1 MPVLYPGWIHLHLM
15 GASSLR
21 RLFVLAITAG
31 LGLLV
36 LQAYWMHKE
45 WQNTADILQ
54 RQVDYSLQASVD
66 SELVKRKDV
75 LKNYLEE
82 ILSDTTLV
90 GINTRYNEKEG
101 KWLINMY
108 DAQNKKDY
116 SSWSNEDIPVGPELT
131 PGQKKL
137 IIQKYVLNNVIKN
150 VEDNIIFFYTQKFGN
165 LWSEKMKHLGVDSVY
180 LQKIFAR
187 ELSGRNIRSPFTIT
201 YTDTSR
207 YPLPAS
213 GTRNAFNARPV
224 SINYA
229 AANDTNKKYVV
240 TASVYNPA
248 ALLFGRLAMALLTA
262 VLLLSLTFYCLY
274 RMYRTILQQ
283 KQLDELKNDFIG
295 NMTHELKTPIATV
308 AAAIDGLQYFKGL
321 ANAGKAERYFDISR
335 KELQRLDDI
344 VSKVLDMSIY
354 EQQRIILHKEPIQ
367 IKELL
372 ENLIQAFEI
381 KGATFSCTLQC
392 QPPGISVVAD
402 KTHLKNVLYNLVD
415 NAIKYV
421 PEKLHLNF
429 SVHKED
435 DHIVIAV
442 QDNGDGIEEKHL
454 PRLFEKFFRI
464 PSGNIQN
471 VKGFGLGL
479 FYAKQIIEQ
488 HNGSIHVSSGQSRGT
503 IFRIILPV
511 N

>member
-1 MPVLYPGWIHLHLM
+1 M

-21 RLFVLAITAG
+21 RLFVLAIAAG

-36 LQAYWMHKE
+36 LQAYWIHKE

-82 ILSDTTLV
+82 ILSDTTLID
-90 GINTRYNEKEG
+90 INTRYNKKEG
-101 KWLINMY
+101 KWIINMY
-108 DAQNKKDY
+108 DAGNRKDY
-116 SSWSNEDIPVGPELT
+116 SSWSNEDIPIGPELT
-131 PGQKKL
+131 RGQKKL
-137 IIQKYVLNNVIKN
+137 IIQNYVLNNVIKN
-150 VEDNIIFFYTQKFGN
+150 VEDDIIFFYTQKFGT
-165 LWSEKMKHLGVDSVY
+165 LWSEKMKHLSVDSVY

-187 ELSGRNIRSPFTIT
+187 ELSGRNIRSPFIIT

-207 YPLPAS
+207 NPLPVS

-229 AANDTNKKYVV
+229 TVNDTHKKYVV
-240 TASVYNPA
+240 TASAYNPA
-248 ALLFGRLAMALLTA
+248 ALLFSRVGMALLMA

-283 KQLDELKNDFIG
+283 KQLHELKNDFIG

-308 AAAIDGLQYFKGL
+308 TAAIDGLQYFKGL
-321 ANAGKAERYFDISR
+321 ANADKAERYFDISR
-335 KELQRLDDI
+335 TELQRLDDI

-354 EQQRIILHKEPIQ
+354 EQQRIVLHKEPIAVKQ
-367 IKELL
+367 LL
-372 ENLIQAFEI
+372 EHLIQAFEI
-381 KGATFSCTLQC
+381 KGAAFSCSLQC

-421 PEKLHLNF
+421 PAKLHLSF
-429 SVHKED
+429 SVHKDDD

-442 QDNGDGIEEKHL
+442 QDNGDGIDAKHL

-488 HNGSIHVSSGQSRGT
+488 HNGSIHVSSGQNRGT